1 MKNSADNG
9 AILTFEGMNLDT
21 IFNALVVRENQDG
34 SFSKAIEKKTMNDLP
49 QGEVVIKAKYAG
61 LNYKDAL
68 SASGHKGI
76 SRNYPHTPGVDV
88 CGIVTLDTSGKFSV
102 NQEVIVT
109 GYDFGMNTSGGFQ
122 EYVRVPAAWVVPK
135 PENLSFLESMV
146 FGTAGFTAA
155 LSLFKME
162 RNGQNPAMGEVL
174 VTGATGGVGSMAVGI
189 LAKAGYQVI
198 ASTGKKDANNHL
210 KKLGATRIEDRAFA
224 HDTSGK
230 PLLRSK
236 WAGAIDT
243 VGGETLHTCVKA
255 CGRKGSV
262 ASCGLVGSSDLNM
275 TVYPFL
281 LNGINILGV
290 DSAETDMDLRIQ
302 LWNKLAIDWKLDDLA
317 SFATIVSLDEI
328 IAQMDLILKG
338 QTKGRVIVAFD

>member
-1 MKNSADNG
+1 MNQD
-9 AILTFEGMNLDT
+9 LTFR
-21 IFNALVVRENQDG
+21 ALVVRENADG
-34 SFSKAIEKKTMNDLP
+34 SFSRAIEKKKISELP
-49 QGEVVIKAKYAG
+49 EGEVIIKVQFAG

-76 SRNYPHTPGVDV
+76 SRNFPHTPGVDA
-88 CGIVTLDTSGKFSV
+88 CGTIAFDESGKF
-102 NQEVIVT
+102 NEGQEVIVT
-109 GYDFGMNTSGGFQ
+109 GYDLGMNTSGGFQ
-122 EYVRVPAAWVVPK
+122 EYIRVPVGWVVPK
-135 PENLSFLESMV
+135 PESLSLKEAMV
-146 FGTAGFTAA
+146 MGTAGFTAG

-162 RNGQNPAMGEVL
+162 KMGQNPAMGEIL

-189 LAKAGYQVI
+189 LAKAGYDVI
-198 ASTGKKDANNHL
+198 ASTGKTDAEAHL
-210 KKLGATRIEDRAFA
+210 KKLGATRIEGREFA
-224 HDTSGK
+224 HDTTGK

-255 CGRKGSV
+255 CARKGSV

-290 DSAETDMDLRIQ
+290 DSAETDMELRLQI
-302 LWNKLAIDWKLDDLA
+302 WEKLSSSWKIDNLE
-317 SFATIVSLDEI
+317 SYGTFVSLDEI
-328 IAQMDLILKG
+328 IGQMDLILQGK
-338 QTKGRVIVAFD
+338 TKGRVVVAF